1 MIQTRLFS
9 NGEVSL
15 QIRQLADGNIEFD
28 AEQAAIGLG
37 IYLCKNGIAYVRWER
52 VRKYLNSP
60 QVEKGDFITESQF
73 YRLAIKANNSIAEKF
88 QDWVTG
94 EVLPSIR
101 KTGTY
106 STAPQTQLSP
116 ELQFMQG
123 VVNKLA
129 ASERNQRRLEG
140 KIDSVSE
147 IVATSTMDWRNETS
161 HLIGKVARQ
170 QGNTG
175 EAFRNVRNDIYD
187 EVDRRGGV
195 SLKTRLTNLRRRMA
209 EEGVSRTSRTNTT
222 KVDVISQDKKLIE
235 IYTAIVKEFAIKFQV
250 WNEEY

>member
-1 MIQTRLFS
+1 MNQVTLFS
-9 NGEVSL
+9 FEGNKVRTLNVSGL
-15 QIRQLADGNIEFD
+15 VWFSMPDVAESLGLSNPTVSVKSLDEDERSKFNLGRQGYVNFISEPGLYKLIGASRKP
-28 AEQAAIGLG
+28 AA
-37 IYLCKNGIAYVRWER
+37 KRFNR
-52 VRKYLNSP
+52 
-60 QVEKGDFITESQF
+60 
-73 YRLAIKANNSIAEKF
+73 
-88 QDWVTG
+88 WVTH
-94 EVLPSIR
+94 EVLPAIR

-106 STAPQTQLSP
+106 STPQTQLSP

-123 VVNKLA
+123 VVDKLA

-161 HLIGKVARQ
+161 HLISKVARQ

-209 EEGVSRTSRTNTT
+209 EEGVSRTGRANTT